1 MTVLALIAALL
12 IEQLR
17 PLDDRS
23 RIARPLD
30 YGIDLLGQTHNPGER
45 SHGKIAWIIAMG
57 SAAAVT
63 LTIYLVLARINVLL
77 ALAFNVG
84 VLYLTMGFR
93 QFSHHFTDVHR
104 ALIDGD
110 LPRAR
115 RLISQWRGRPADD
128 LNSVEVAR
136 LAIEEAFSASHRHV
150 FGVLFWFAFLPGP
163 TGAVLYRLAL
173 LLRNRWGGAAG
184 GAQGNF
190 GEFAVAAFRLI
201 DWLPVRLTATGF
213 AVVGN
218 FEDAVYCWRNQAQN
232 WRDPALGIVL
242 SAGAG
247 AIGVKLGKPLR
258 EGVTPAGLSIDERA
272 EIGTGEEADAGFLS
286 STVGLVWRALVL
298 WLMLLVMLAIA
309 QWVS

>member
-1 MTVLALIAALL
+1 MTVLALIAVLL
-12 IEQLR
+12 IEQVR

-23 RIARPLD
+23 RLAAVPD
-30 YGIDLLGQTHNPGER
+30 TLLGALERLLDTGER
-45 SHGKIAWIIAMG
+45 AHGKAAWLIAVG
-57 SAAAVT
+57 AAGALT
-63 LTIYLVLARINVLL
+63 LGMYYVLRELHVLVAW
-77 ALAFNVG
+77 AFNVA
-84 VLYLTMGFR
+84 VLYLTLGFR

-115 RLISQWRGRPADD
+115 RLLRAWRGRPADD

-136 LAIEEAFSASHRHV
+136 LAIEEAFAASHRHV
-150 FGVLFWFAFLPGP
+150 FGVLFWFVVLPGP
-163 TGAVLYRLAL
+163 LGAVLYRLSMTLAA
-173 LLRNRWGGAAG
+173 RWNAPGKAEG
-184 GAQGNF
+184 F
-190 GEFAVAAFRLI
+190 GEFARSAARVV
-201 DWLPVRLTATGF
+201 DWVPLRLTAIGF

-218 FEDAVYCWRNQAQN
+218 FEDAVYCWRHQAAR
-232 WRDPALGIVL
+232 WRDPGMGIVL
-242 SAGAG
+242 AAGAG
-247 AIGVKLGKPLR
+247 AIGVKLGKPVR
-258 EGVTPAGLSIDERA
+258 EGVTPLGPAIDERT